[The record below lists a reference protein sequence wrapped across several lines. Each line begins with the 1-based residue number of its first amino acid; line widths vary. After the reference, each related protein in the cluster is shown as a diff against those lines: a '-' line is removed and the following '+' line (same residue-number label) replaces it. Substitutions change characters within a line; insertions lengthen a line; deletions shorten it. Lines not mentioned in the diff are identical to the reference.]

1 MQRENHKEKRMVKI
15 CFPLMIFNIYASI
28 QLEMYHTTLMSNTF
42 FIKSLP
48 QDFSINNLCVNI
60 LFKNAIFFYQWFC
73 SIKILKKVWFNLDCI
88 MTNVTTVVTG
98 KGEQLTSAG
107 EWLWVLRSDVRNNDT
122 RSKDPD
128 LWGWLVII
136 PLYMSSPAHIQK

>member
-15 CFPLMIFNIYASI
+15 CFPLMIFNIYAFI
-28 QLEMYHTTLMSNTF
+28 QLEIYHTTLTSNTF

-48 QDFSINNLCVNI
+48 QDFGINNLCVNI
-60 LFKNAIFFYQWFC
+60 LLKNAILFNQNF
-73 SIKILKKVWFNLDCI
+73 KKSLVLDCI
-88 MTNVTTVVTG
+88 MTNVTTVVTR

-107 EWLWVLRSDVRNNDT
+107 EWLWVPRSDVRNNDT

>member
-48 QDFSINNLCVNI
+48 QDFSINNLCVN
-60 LFKNAIFFYQWFC
+60 KNAIFFHQWFC
-73 SIKILKKVWFNLDCI
+73 SIKILKKSLVLDCI

-107 EWLWVLRSDVRNNDT
+107 EWLWVPRSDVRNNDT

>member
-1 MQRENHKEKRMVKI
+1 MCQHFVQKCYIFLSMV
-15 CFPLMIFNIYASI
+15 LFN
-28 QLEMYHTTLMSNTF
+28 QNF
-42 FIKSLP
+42 KKSL
-48 QDFSINNLCVNI
+48 V
-60 LFKNAIFFYQWFC
+60 
-73 SIKILKKVWFNLDCI
+73 LDCI

-107 EWLWVLRSDVRNNDT
+107 EWLWVPRSDVRNNDT

>member
-1 MQRENHKEKRMVKI
+1 MCMQRENHKEKRMVKI

-60 LFKNAIFFYQWFC
+60 LFKNAIFFYQWYF
-73 SIKILKKVWFNLDCI
+73 KKSLVLDCI
-88 MTNVTTVVTG
+88 MTNVTTVVTR

-107 EWLWVLRSDVRNNDT
+107 E
-122 RSKDPD
+122 
-128 LWGWLVII
+128 
-136 PLYMSSPAHIQK
+136 

>member
-1 MQRENHKEKRMVKI
+1 MVKI

-60 LFKNAIFFYQWFC
+60 LFKNAIFFL
-73 SIKILKKVWFNLDCI
+73 SMVLFNYNFEKSLVLDCI

-107 EWLWVLRSDVRNNDT
+107 EWLWVPRSNVRNDT

>member
-28 QLEMYHTTLMSNTF
+28 QLKMYHTTLMSNTF

-73 SIKILKKVWFNLDCI
+73 SIKILKKSLVLDCI

-98 KGEQLTSAG
+98 KGEQLTRAG
-107 EWLWVLRSDVRNNDT
+107 EWLWVPRSDVRNNDT

-128 LWGWLVII
+128 LLGWSVII
-136 PLYMSSPAHIQK
+136 PLYMSSPAHIKK

>member
-1 MQRENHKEKRMVKI
+1 MCQHFVQKFYI
-15 CFPLMIFNIYASI
+15 
-28 QLEMYHTTLMSNTF
+28 F
-42 FIKSLP
+42 FINGFVQSK
-48 QDFSINNLCVNI
+48 F
-60 LFKNAIFFYQWFC
+60 
-73 SIKILKKVWFNLDCI
+73 LKKTLVLDCI
-88 MTNVTTVVTG
+88 MTNVVTVVTG

-107 EWLWVLRSDVRNNDT
+107 EWLWVPRSDVRNNDT

>member
-60 LFKNAIFFYQWFC
+60 LFKNAIFFYQWYF
-73 SIKILKKVWFNLDCI
+73 KKSLVLDCI

-98 KGEQLTSAG
+98 KGEQLTSVG
-107 EWLWVLRSDVRNNDT
+107 EWLWVPRSDVRNNDT